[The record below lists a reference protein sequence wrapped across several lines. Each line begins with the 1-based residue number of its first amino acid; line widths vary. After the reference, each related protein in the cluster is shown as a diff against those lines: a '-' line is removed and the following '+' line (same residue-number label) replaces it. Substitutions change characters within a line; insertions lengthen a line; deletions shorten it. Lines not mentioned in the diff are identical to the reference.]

1 MSFADDTVA
10 SLRAAVDLVNTA
22 EEPDTLTTVAELDAK
37 LRPLGDTE
45 LDLPRRL
52 RRKKVD
58 GKIVLELE
66 VNTSGEV
73 VELRVASSDLPDFES
88 CISEQV
94 RGWKFTP
101 PTRGG
106 LPVEARTRLPIAITL
121 N

>member
-1 MSFADDTVA
+1 VA
-10 SLRAAVDLVNTA
+10 ASGPVDA
-22 EEPDTLTTVAELDAK
+22 AELDAR
-37 LRPLGDTE
+37 LRPLGDTG

-66 VNTSGEV
+66 LNRAGEV

-88 CISEQV
+88 FVSEQV
-94 RGWKFTP
+94 RRWKFTP

-106 LPVEARTRLPIAITL
+106 QPVEARTQLPIAITL